1 MQYRNKFWLLKI
13 ISIIRN
19 YYEKL
24 LNCYQIAVRDK
35 MLAAHILLHAL
46 LSLSLPGR
54 SHREEN
60 VFGMRTVLIVKMNLF
75 AQKLSLSLSGAS
87 RSQYNG
93 CHPSL
98 G

>member
-1 MQYRNKFWLLKI
+1 MQYRTKYWLLKI
-13 ISIIRN
+13 IIIIRN

-46 LSLSLPGR
+46 LSLSLPGPSR

-60 VFGMRTVLIVKMNLF
+60 VVDEDNVYSEDEYDEEAFSVSITIRCK
-75 AQKLSLSLSGAS
+75 SL
-87 RSQYNG
+87 
-93 CHPSL
+93 PSL
-98 G
+98 

>member
-46 LSLSLPGR
+46 LSLSLPGPSR

-60 VFGMRTVLIVKMNLF
+60 VFGMRTVLKMNIF
-75 AQKLSLSLSGAS
+75 TQKLSLSLLGAS
-87 RSQYNG
+87 RSQYDS
-93 CHPSL
+93 CHP